1 VPAPHHWIF
10 TDWMLFLT
18 PNQQCQGT
26 EGKNKVK
33 EYDKQIFNQ
42 TKIFNRSKILMVNH

>member
-1 VPAPHHWIF
+1 MEAPHHSIF

-33 EYDKQIFNQ
+33 EYDKQILIKQKFLIGQN
-42 TKIFNRSKILMVNH
+42 FDG